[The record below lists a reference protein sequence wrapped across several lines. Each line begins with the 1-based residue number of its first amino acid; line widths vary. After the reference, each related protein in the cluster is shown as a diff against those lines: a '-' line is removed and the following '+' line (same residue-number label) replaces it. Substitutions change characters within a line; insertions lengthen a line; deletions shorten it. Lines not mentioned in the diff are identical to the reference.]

1 MPTAFSPRLDIL
13 PAAQRRLWPELA
25 LTPDHFTLYG
35 GTAIALRLGHRQS
48 ADFDFFSPRLFEPHY
63 LLETIPFLKGAEVL
77 KSAANDLT
85 VAVDRDGP
93 VLLSFFGNFD
103 LGQVSTSEP
112 VDGPQFN
119 VAAMLDLSGM
129 KVAVVTQR
137 AEAKDYLDIHALL
150 SEAKISLATMLS
162 AAAVIYGMEF
172 NPLLSLKAI
181 SYFGDRS
188 LTNLPPD
195 LRRDLIAAVQATDP
209 QNLPALAAIRRRSA
223 KP

>member
-1 MPTAFSPRLDIL
+1 MPTAFNPRLDIL
-13 PAAQRRLWPELA
+13 PAAQRRLWLELTQ
-25 LTPDHFTLYG
+25 TPDHFTLYG

-48 ADFDFFSPRLFEPHY
+48 ADFDFFSPQLFEPRH

-85 VAVDRDGP
+85 VAVDRGGP
-93 VLLSFFGNFD
+93 VQLSFFGNFD
-103 LGQVSTSEP
+103 LGQVSTAEP
-112 VDGPQFN
+112 VQGPQFD
-119 VAAMLDLSGM
+119 VAALLDLSGM

-150 SEAKISLATMLS
+150 TKAKIPLGTML
-162 AAAVIYGMEF
+162 AAAAIIYGTEF

-188 LTNLPPD
+188 LTHLPQD

-209 QNLPALAAIRRRSA
+209 QNLPTLAAIRRRGA
-223 KP
+223 RP